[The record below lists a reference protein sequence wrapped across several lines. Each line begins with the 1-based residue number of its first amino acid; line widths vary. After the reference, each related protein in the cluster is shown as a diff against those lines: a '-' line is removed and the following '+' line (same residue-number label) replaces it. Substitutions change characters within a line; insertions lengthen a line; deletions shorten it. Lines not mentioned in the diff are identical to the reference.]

1 MEKKPQVIN
10 VGDVLVEF
18 KRPVSEPPFKKITIK
33 YPSRLDAACTDPG
46 KLYSIKPKDNI
57 FPTGQINFCVN
68 ICKKITVE
76 PREDDAIIV
85 TGNYGRTVL
94 VKHAAMLMQKALNIT
109 TGFSINI
116 DASLDLR
123 HCGLGSSA
131 SAIQGVGAAINELY
145 NNQIKPMDLI
155 RYLAGN
161 HAEEIDGDNEHLV
174 FVQSVGGSGVCG
186 HYAGGLIIMTG
197 RAVPIVRVD
206 LPKDLKIVFGIPN
219 QYLHPDANTLI
230 TDEIAASE
238 SFKKASTD
246 YSKEI
251 AYRLLNDAIPELV
264 DGNFKPM
271 KEFIFDYRWDMGSI
285 KNCSYAYPGIVDL
298 AEKMRPLRNDNDIDF
313 IFLSTAGPGFCI
325 VTKDINKAENIFRRL
340 DMKTFVTDIHNGKY
354 QIIEKVK

>member
-1 MEKKPQVIN
+1 MGKKPQVIN
-10 VGDVLVEF
+10 VGDVLVKF
-18 KRPVSEPPFKKITIK
+18 KRPVSEPPLRKITIE

-68 ICKKITVE
+68 ICKKITVK
-76 PREDDAIIV
+76 PRKDDAIIV
-85 TGNYGRTVL
+85 TGNYSRIAL
-94 VKHAAMLMQKALNIT
+94 VKHATILMQKALDIT
-109 TGFSINI
+109 TGFSIDINT
-116 DASLDLR
+116 DLDLR

-145 NNQIKPMDLI
+145 NNPIKPMDLV

-174 FVQSVGGSGVCG
+174 FVQSVGGSGICG
-186 HYAGGLIIMTG
+186 HYNGGLIIMTG
-197 RAVPIVRVD
+197 KAVPIIKVN
-206 LPKDLKIVFGIPN
+206 LPEDLKIVFGVPN

-230 TDEIAASE
+230 ADEIIASGN
-238 SFKKASTD
+238 FKKASTD
-246 YSKEI
+246 YSREI

-264 DGNFKPM
+264 DGNFRPL

-285 KNCSYAYPGIVDL
+285 KNCSYAYPGIVSL
-298 AEKMRPLRNDNDIDF
+298 AEKLRPLRNDNDIEF

-325 VTKDINKAENIFRRL
+325 VTRNTNKAKNVFKKL
-340 DMKTFVTDIHNGKY
+340 NMKTFITDIYNDKY
-354 QIIEKVK
+354 KIIKKN

>member
-18 KRPVSEPPFKKITIK
+18 RRPVSEPPFKKITIK

-76 PREDDAIIV
+76 PRKDNAIVV
-85 TGNYGRTVL
+85 TGNYGRTAL
-94 VKHAAMLMQKALNIT
+94 VKHAAMLMQEALDIT

-116 DASLDLR
+116 DTDLGLR

-145 NNQIKPMDLI
+145 NNPIKPMDLI

-186 HYAGGLIIMTG
+186 HYDGGLIIMTG
-197 RAVPIVRVD
+197 RAVPIIRVN
-206 LPKDLKIVFGIPN
+206 LPEDLKIVFGIPN
-219 QYLHPDANTLI
+219 RYLHPDANTLI
-230 TDEIAASE
+230 TDEIMVSE

-246 YSKEI
+246 HSREI

-264 DGNFKPM
+264 DGNFRLM

-285 KNCSYAYPGIVDL
+285 KNCSYAYPDIVDL
-298 AEKMRPLRNDNDIDF
+298 AEKMRSLRNDNDIDF

-325 VTKDINKAENIFRRL
+325 VTKDINKAKNIFKRL
-340 DMKTFVTDIHNGKY
+340 DMKTFVTDIHNSKY

>member
-1 MEKKPQVIN
+1 MGKKPQVIN

-18 KRPVSEPPFKKITIK
+18 KRSVSKLPFKKIVIK

-46 KLYSIKPKDNI
+46 KLYSVKPKDNI
-57 FPTGQINFCVN
+57 FPTGQVNFCVN
-68 ICKKITVE
+68 ICKKITIE
-76 PREDDAIIV
+76 PRKDNAIVV
-85 TGNYGRTVL
+85 TGNYNRTAL
-94 VKHAAMLMQKALNIT
+94 IKHAAILMQKALGVA
-109 TGFSINI
+109 TGFSVNI
-116 DASLDLR
+116 DADLDLR

-145 NNQIKPMDLI
+145 DNPIEPMDLI

-186 HYAGGLIIMTG
+186 HYSGGLIIMTG
-197 RAVPIVRVD
+197 RAVPILRVN
-206 LPKDLKIVFGIPN
+206 LPEDLKIVFGVPN

-230 TDEIAASE
+230 TDEIFVSENFKEAS
-238 SFKKASTD
+238 AD

-264 DGNFKPM
+264 DGNFRPM
-271 KEFIFDYRWDMGSI
+271 KEFIFDYRWNMGSI
-285 KNCSYAYPGIVDL
+285 KNCSYAYPGIVGL

-325 VTKDINKAENIFRRL
+325 VTKDIDKAENIFKRL
-340 DMKTFVTDIHNGKY
+340 DMKTFVTDIYNGKY
-354 QIIEKVK
+354 KIIEKVK